1 MNSTPQLDL
10 HPDAE
15 SLNAFVEQAL
25 GVPERE
31 QVLAHLAGCSRCR
44 QVIFLAQQAAADAEA
59 PAARPATQPVSWF
72 WNWRLAWI
80 PAAAMAAALALVVT
94 LHPRHTA
101 PAPEMAKVTPQSE
114 VAVPTPF
121 PQERT
126 GAAGA
131 HRATPAHTANPA
143 AGNGLF
149 VAPRGASE
157 ELAQEAAPSAAFPA
171 EPGATA
177 PSAGEDHAAMPTSM
191 QSEQPQAIGAQF
203 QSEPAV
209 TAWQQ
214 ERQRATGAFSASAN
228 TSQVSQKSMRMEA
241 YSAHASSSVAPASS
255 GPRKSQQ
262 SQSATGGSF
271 DMGTQQQ
278 LTGLTASGRVNSPKL
293 PSGLATISRA
303 SARNLMLEIDRSG
316 ALFLS
321 NDSGEHWQPVAQQW
335 TGRAIEVRAKT
346 SLSGNTAP
354 DMKFELKNETGSTWA
369 SADGKIWTA
378 Q

>member
-1 MNSTPQLDL
+1 VNTTSQLDF
-10 HPDAE
+10 HPDTE

-25 GVPERE
+25 GGPERE

-44 QVIFLAQQAAADAEA
+44 QVIYLAQQAAAEA
-59 PAARPATQPVSWF
+59 KVPAWLPATRPTTQSKAWF
-72 WNWRLAWI
+72 WNWRLTWI

-121 PQERT
+121 PQEREIV
-126 GAAGA
+126 GAA
-131 HRATPAHTANPA
+131 HKPALAAKSA
-143 AGNGLF
+143 AGNAGF
-149 VAPRGASE
+149 AARREPSVE
-157 ELAQEAAPSAAFPA
+157 MAQEAAPSAAFPA
-171 EPGATA
+171 EPGAIA
-177 PSAGEDHAAMPTSM
+177 PSTEENHAAMPTSIESA
-191 QSEQPQAIGAQF
+191 QSQAAGAQF
-203 QSEPAV
+203 QPEPAV

-214 ERQRATGAFSASAN
+214 ERQRATGAVSASAN

-241 YSAHASSSVAPASS
+241 YSAPASRQTAS
-255 GPRKSQQ
+255 AGPRVAQQ
-262 SQSATGGSF
+262 SAPSASF
-271 DMGTQQQ
+271 DLGTQQQ
-278 LTGLTASGRVNSPKL
+278 FGGSTASGRVNSPKL
-293 PSGLATISRA
+293 PSGLAVVSRA
-303 SARNLMLEIDRSG
+303 TAQHLTLEIDRAG

-321 NDSGEHWQPVAQQW
+321 NDSGEHWEQVAWQW

-346 SLSGNTAP
+346 SLSGNPASE
-354 DMKFELKNETGSTWA
+354 MKFELKNETGSTWV